1 MRKFSLK
8 SIKKDELFIHTF
20 VEKEFPSEEE
30 SGIFSVLQ
38 VTLTFEASATS
49 RDSLSMFLLV
59 LAFRL
64 NKLESLSF
72 SATEFLLI
80 SWVIHSNNVANEI
93 KPAGAPNF
101 KSVIFFHT
109 FIY

>member
-1 MRKFSLK
+1 MGKFSLK

-72 SATEFLLI
+72 SATEFLLFLG
-80 SWVIHSNNVANEI
+80 SSTVIMLPMKLNLLEHRTLNL
-93 KPAGAPNF
+93 
-101 KSVIFFHT
+101 
-109 FIY
+109 